1 MSSNLS
7 THKNGCSVLD
17 NSDVNLYDY
26 LKKQLPILIKIIKA
40 EESLSVQVHPGD
52 EFANLYE
59 KDNGKT
65 ECWYILD
72 AEEGASLICGIK
84 DGVNKESLKE
94 ILEEGLIYLN

>member
-1 MSSNLS
+1 MSEMFKLNPFFSEKVWGYEKWNLS

-59 KDNGKT
+59 NDNGKT
-65 ECWYILD
+65 EASVYIR
-72 AEEGASLICGIK
+72 CRRR
-84 DGVNKESLKE
+84 NR
-94 ILEEGLIYLN
+94 